1 VGLPQY
7 AFGDDSILG
16 PDDISDDILR
26 NFDRDEPSI
35 FAAAVRGISPAR
47 PPEPRYT
54 PPIET
59 CDPEDDVAL
68 LAEIF
73 R

>member
-7 AFGDDSILG
+7 AFGSDHILEA
-16 PDDISDDILR
+16 DDITDDILR

-35 FAAAVRGISPAR
+35 FAAAVRGISATP
-47 PPEPRYT
+47 PPEPRYM

-59 CDPEDDVAL
+59 YDPEDDAAL
-68 LAEIF
+68 MDDIF